1 MPDSVVM
8 PEAVIAEGD
17 RTVNI
22 PVEGGTAGEG
32 KLIISAPGYE
42 SVEVSVRVL

>member
-1 MPDSVVM
+1 M

-22 PVEGGTAGEG
+22 PVEGGIAGEG

-42 SVEVSVRVL
+42 SVEVSVRIL